1 MSGRT
6 IRPTIRKSVAK
17 TVNLPSSL
25 ELPVI
30 PEEFEWADEY
40 NNTLASWWERVK
52 GVLQFSLES
61 QITTLT
67 EEQVAFLNKLMED
80 DS

>member
-1 MSGRT
+1 MGRK
-6 IRPTIRKSVAK
+6 IRTPIRKGVAK
-17 TVNLPSSL
+17 TVNLPTSM

-30 PEEFEWADEY
+30 PPEEFEWAEEY
-40 NNTLASWWERVK
+40 NSALASWWERVK

-61 QITTLT
+61 QITPLT
-67 EEQVAFLNKLMED
+67 QEQIDFINDQMEN